1 MLYGNEFHLL
11 PWFQFFNGKNYQE
24 GMDWYMNY
32 FPERTNSTWLF
43 EKSAT
48 YFDGDFVPARAH
60 RLLPNANIGKRCSF
74 ICFDPGLKTIWIHV
88 IKPRR

>member
-1 MLYGNEFHLL
+1 MNYFWIGVLIVSTVPSKLYKNDIHLL

-60 RLLPNANIGKRCSF
+60 RLLPNANIGKR
-74 ICFDPGLKTIWIHV
+74 
-88 IKPRR
+88 